1 MLITQQGTVS
11 QTHDFGCFVSVCVRS
26 VSNSFYP
33 TAKFSNPISK
43 TEPQK
48 VYINKSLKCKPRNC
62 DKWKPWAPK
71 KEFRSTAPP
80 SLQTLHSC
88 QKKKSNWLTNQT
100 HTDTQDMQHSY
111 LGEPSVLFESER
123 IPRVNSIRR
132 RRKESM
138 KNACVHFCP
147 RDLPFAIV
155 IVELNPTTPHCL
167 SNKKEADHQIS
178 SSFKDFLSF
187 FFNMQSYELL
197 YWPGCGH
204 LRPSLLLRKWKMLL
218 IRMTQD
224 QDNAMFGSVTML

>member
-1 MLITQQGTVS
+1 MINENPGLPRKS
-11 QTHDFGCFVSVCVRS
+11 FGPLLHPLSKPFT
-26 VSNSFYP
+26 P
-33 TAKFSNPISK
+33 AK
-43 TEPQK
+43 
-48 VYINKSLKCKPRNC
+48 
-62 DKWKPWAPK
+62 
-71 KEFRSTAPP
+71 
-80 SLQTLHSC
+80 
-88 QKKKSNWLTNQT
+88 KKKSNWLTNQT

-155 IVELNPTTPHCL
+155 IVELNPTTSHCL

-187 FFNMQSYELL
+187 FFNMRSYELL
-197 YWPGCGH
+197 Y
-204 LRPSLLLRKWKMLL
+204 
-218 IRMTQD
+218 
-224 QDNAMFGSVTML
+224 

>member
-1 MLITQQGTVS
+1 MYSCVWKCVWKCAQQLLP
-11 QTHDFGCFVSVCVRS
+11 
-26 VSNSFYP
+26 Y

-48 VYINKSLKCKPRNC
+48 VYINKSLKYKPRNC

-71 KEFRSTAPP
+71 KEFQSTAPP

-88 QKKKSNWLTNQT
+88 QKKNQIESSQIKHTET
-100 HTDTQDMQHSY
+100 HKTCNNSY
-111 LGEPSVLFESER
+111 LGEPPVLFESER

-132 RRKESM
+132 IRRESM
-138 KNACVHFCP
+138 KNACVPFCP

-178 SSFKDFLSF
+178 SPFKDFLSF
-187 FFNMQSYELL
+187 FSNMRSYELL
-197 YWPGCGH
+197 Y
-204 LRPSLLLRKWKMLL
+204 
-218 IRMTQD
+218 
-224 QDNAMFGSVTML
+224 